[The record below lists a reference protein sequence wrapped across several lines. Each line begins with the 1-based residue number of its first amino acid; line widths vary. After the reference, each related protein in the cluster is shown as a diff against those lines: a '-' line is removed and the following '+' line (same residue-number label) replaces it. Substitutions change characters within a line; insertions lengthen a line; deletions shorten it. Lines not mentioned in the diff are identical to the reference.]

1 LIEPFLPEETNFLV
15 KLEELNKIFGHSKR
29 VLLSILVDMQIFD
42 TMRNRLVELQPRD
55 SGHVSIYACGPT
67 VYDVPHLGHARTA
80 LTYDIL
86 KRFLIWSG
94 YTATLASNITDIDD
108 KIIARSAADGVS
120 ELDLASKFT
129 DIYIAQLQQFGIAD
143 PDYRPRATEYVS
155 EMIEIIDQ
163 LIELGAAYEISGH
176 GVYFD
181 VGTFESYGAL
191 AGRTSDELRE
201 NAQARIT
208 SDEEKKDPLDF
219 ALWKAAKPGEP
230 TWDSPW
236 GNGRPGW
243 HIECVAMSLNL
254 LGDDF
259 DIHGG
264 GSDLA
269 FPHHENERAEAEASG
284 HAFAR
289 YWMHSAMLNVNG
301 EKMAKSLGNFRT
313 LGDAMEEF
321 GPRPLRLAML
331 QAHYRSIMELSDET
345 MAGATGGIERI
356 DAFFRRMRGANI
368 EKTQTSDEI
377 TGRFSDAMNNDL
389 STPDA
394 TAVIF
399 ETINTGNAA
408 LDNGDT
414 LEASVALATVTE
426 LLGVLGLELTSSAAD
441 DEIDSLL
448 LKREIARTEGDF
460 KTADEIRDLLK
471 NRSIEIED
479 TPNGP
484 IWRQL

>member
-1 LIEPFLPEETNFLV
+1 M
-15 KLEELNKIFGHSKR
+15 K
-29 VLLSILVDMQIFD
+29 IFD
-42 TMRNRLVELQPRD
+42 TMRNRLVELETRD
-55 SGHVSIYACGPT
+55 EGHVSIYACGPT

-86 KRFLIWSG
+86 KRFLSWTG
-94 YTATLASNITDIDD
+94 YTTTLASNITDIDD
-108 KIIARSAADGVS
+108 KIIARSAEDGVS
-120 ELDLASKFT
+120 ESDLASKFT
-129 DIYIAQLQQFGIAD
+129 DIYIAQLQQFGILD
-143 PDYRPRATEYVS
+143 PDYRPRATEYVK

-163 LIELGAAYEISGH
+163 LVELGAAYEISGH

-191 AGRTSDELRE
+191 AGRTSGELRE

-269 FPHHENERAEAEASG
+269 FPHHENERAESEASG
-284 HAFAR
+284 HTFAR

-301 EKMAKSLGNFRT
+301 EKMAKSLGNFKT
-313 LGDAMEEF
+313 LGDA
-321 GPRPLRLAML
+321 L
-331 QAHYRSIMELSDET
+331 
-345 MAGATGGIERI
+345 
-356 DAFFRRMRGANI
+356 
-368 EKTQTSDEI
+368 K
-377 TGRFSDAMNNDL
+377 
-389 STPDA
+389 STAPD
-394 TAVIF
+394 
-399 ETINTGNAA
+399 
-408 LDNGDT
+408 
-414 LEASVALATVTE
+414 
-426 LLGVLGLELTSSAAD
+426 
-441 DEIDSLL
+441 
-448 LKREIARTEGDF
+448 
-460 KTADEIRDLLK
+460 
-471 NRSIEIED
+471 
-479 TPNGP
+479 P
-484 IWRQL
+484 